1 MIARLGQA
9 LALLVMCLPSA
20 AIAQEWRCRDTI
32 TFAGG
37 WSVMDQL
44 YLDRS
49 SAETPPLFH
58 VSTAG
63 FYANWYPV
71 LAAIDAPFT
80 APGLLSF
87 ELKVPV
93 GIEPATGEFVAPGA
107 TALTATVTASN
118 TRTGRVLFQTREPA
132 LNAAL
137 LRQKDWTVYLND
149 RSGQRVAKVY
159 YRFPLGFDEL
169 RAFHLRHVASIK
181 AMAED
186 RAARCGEQP
195 DNSVIF

>member
-9 LALLVMCLPSA
+9 LALLAMCLPSA

-107 TALTATVTASN
+107 TALTAAVTASN

-137 LRQKDWTVYLND
+137 LRQTGLFLFFIPLKA
-149 RSGQRVAKVY
+149 RSNKMMTSFPIRRMQPTATLTAQPRTGTKGVLH
-159 YRFPLGFDEL
+159 RFQKQWRNILCLF
-169 RAFHLRHVASIK
+169 
-181 AMAED
+181 
-186 RAARCGEQP
+186 
-195 DNSVIF
+195 